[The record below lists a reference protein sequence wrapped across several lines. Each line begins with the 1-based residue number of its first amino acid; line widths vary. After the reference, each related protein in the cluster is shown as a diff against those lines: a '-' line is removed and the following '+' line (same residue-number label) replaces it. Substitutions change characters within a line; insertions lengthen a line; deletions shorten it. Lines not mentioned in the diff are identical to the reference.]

1 MNYIKIVMTGWMLA
15 AGTMVAVQAAGPVRE
30 ERLATDYA
38 WSLMRAAAYPLDLVS
53 DATDVEHPDL
63 LDVEVEILRREG
75 GGVHCWWRV
84 VDGPWVQA
92 ACRSLEE
99 LYARCDGPERLR
111 IWLVVSEPDRSLRR
125 VSGPHRVRIAWER

>member
-1 MNYIKIVMTGWMLA
+1 MNYAKIVLMGWMLVTGA
-15 AGTMVAVQAAGPVRE
+15 MFNVQAEGPVRV

-53 DATDVEHPDL
+53 DGAEMEPPDL
-63 LDVEVEILRREG
+63 LDVEVEILRRDG
-75 GGVHCWWRV
+75 GGVRCWWRV
-84 VDGPWVQA
+84 VEGPWVQA

-111 IWLVVSEPDRSLRR
+111 IWLVVSEPDRNLRR
-125 VSGPHRVRIAWER
+125 VSGPHRVRIAWEP